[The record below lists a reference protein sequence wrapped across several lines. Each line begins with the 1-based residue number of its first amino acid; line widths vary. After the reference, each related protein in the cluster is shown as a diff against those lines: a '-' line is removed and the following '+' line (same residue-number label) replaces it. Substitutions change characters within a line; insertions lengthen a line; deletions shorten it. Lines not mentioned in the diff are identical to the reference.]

1 MVTHYIYFLTPS
13 FHLPLNLPQTSSRII
28 TITTWARS
36 VFFCAL
42 HENKSQLFQV
52 NCFTLAVVG
61 NNLLWLYRLLP
72 PVAKEIIMSASPLSL
87 LMNFSGVT
95 LLQML
100 NAFLMAALTSAGRK
114 SGV

>member
-1 MVTHYIYFLTPS
+1 
-13 FHLPLNLPQTSSRII
+13 
-28 TITTWARS
+28 
-36 VFFCAL
+36 
-42 HENKSQLFQV
+42 
-52 NCFTLAVVG
+52 
-61 NNLLWLYRLLP
+61 
-72 PVAKEIIMSASPLSL
+72 MSASPLSL